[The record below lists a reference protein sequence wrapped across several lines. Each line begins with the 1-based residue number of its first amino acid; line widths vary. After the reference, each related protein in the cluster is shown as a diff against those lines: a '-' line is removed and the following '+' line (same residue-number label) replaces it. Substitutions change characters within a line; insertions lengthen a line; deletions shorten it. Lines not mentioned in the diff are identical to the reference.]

1 MIMDKQETIKNLSD
15 RGFSSYL
22 EDGIVMVN
30 VKNEKEMKAVK
41 KAIKEIGYNRSFG
54 FKIGGKTNGNDK

>member
-1 MIMDKQETIKNLSD
+1 MDKKKTSVKLSEL
-15 RGFSSYL
+15 GFSAYL
-22 EDGIVMVN
+22 EDGVVMVN

-54 FKIGGKTNGNDK
+54 FKIGGRTNGNDK